1 MELSKSRRLIFVL
14 LLSLFTLAVDQASK
28 IWATSQLANQPPHT
42 YAAVLTLTY
51 SRNYGGWGSLGAHW
65 SPLLRSTFFL
75 VLPSLFLLGLVWH
88 TITNAK
94 VNRVELAGAALLVAG
109 GAGNLIDRARF
120 GYVQDFLY
128 LGYGPI
134 GTNIFNVADM
144 AILAGIGCLLAGP
157 YLKGPDATLD

>member
-1 MELSKSRRLIFVL
+1 MTKSRRLVFVL
-14 LLSLFTLAVDQASK
+14 LLALFTLGVDQASK
-28 IWATSQLANQPPHT
+28 IWATAHLANQPPRT

-51 SRNYGGWGSLGAHW
+51 SRNYGGWGSLGANW
-65 SPLLRSTFFL
+65 SPWLRSAFFL
-75 VLPSLFLLGLVWH
+75 ILPSLFLLGLAFH
-88 TITNAK
+88 TAANSKA
-94 VNRVELAGAALLVAG
+94 NRWELAGAAMLVAG

-144 AILAGIGCLLAGP
+144 AILAGIALLLLGP
-157 YLKGPDATLD
+157 YGKGKSQE

>member
-1 MELSKSRRLIFVL
+1 MDKSRRLIFVL
-14 LLSLFTLAVDQASK
+14 LLALFTLGMDQASK
-28 IWATSQLANQPPHT
+28 VWATAQLANQPPHT

-51 SRNYGGWGSLGAHW
+51 SRNYGGWGSLGANW
-65 SPLLRSTFFL
+65 NPGMRNAFFL
-75 VLPSLFLLGLVWH
+75 VLPALFLVGLVIH
-88 TITNAK
+88 TVTNAK
-94 VNRVELAGAALLVAG
+94 VNRWELAGAGMLVAG

-144 AILAGIGCLLAGP
+144 AIQVGICLLLAGP
-157 YLKGPDATLD
+157 YWKGKSAD